1 MKAIKNELIYFA
13 TALMFFT
20 RIPVPFTIPYSG
32 EIMNKSQK
40 YFAWVGLVIGL
51 INAVVL
57 YLSTMLFNL
66 EIGIVLMMIS
76 SVLLTGAFH
85 EDGFTDMCDSFG
97 GGYGK
102 EKILTIMKD
111 SRVGAYGTIG
121 IILLFALKFYSI
133 KALGSTGV
141 DAIRVLGIIVLSHTV
156 SRFISGT
163 MIYTH
168 QYVTDIDASK
178 SKPLANKPLDGMAL
192 LVGFVSVLIAFT
204 LIPDWRL
211 IFAFALA
218 YAGKMYMGWYFKKHI
233 GGYTGDCLGSV
244 QQVCEVLFYLGT
256 IIIWKFM

>member
-1 MKAIKNELIYFA
+1 
-13 TALMFFT
+13 
-20 RIPVPFTIPYSG
+20 
-32 EIMNKSQK
+32 
-40 YFAWVGLVIGL
+40 
-51 INAVVL
+51 
-57 YLSTMLFNL
+57 MLFNL

-133 KALGSTGV
+133 QA
-141 DAIRVLGIIVLSHTV
+141 LGIIAPVRVLTIIVLAHTV

-168 QYVTDIDASK
+168 QYVTDIDVSK

-192 LVGFVSVLIAFT
+192 LAGFISVLIAFA

-211 IFAFALA
+211 LFAFALA
-218 YAGKMYMGWYFKKHI
+218 YLGKIYMGWYFKKHI

-256 IIIWKFM
+256 MIAWKFI

>member
-1 MKAIKNELIYFA
+1 MKAVKNELIYFA
-13 TALMFFT
+13 TAMMFFT
-20 RIPVPFTIPYSG
+20 RIPVPFTIPYSS
-32 EIMNKSQK
+32 EIMNRSQK
-40 YFAWVGLVIGL
+40 YFAWVGLLVGL
-51 INAVVL
+51 INAAIL
-57 YLSTMLFNL
+57 YLSSQLFNL
-66 EIGIVLMMIS
+66 EIGIVLMMIT

-121 IILLFALKFYSI
+121 IILLFALKFFSVQ
-133 KALGSTGV
+133 ALGTV
-141 DAIRVLGIIVLSHTV
+141 DLMKTLWIIILAHTS

-178 SKPLANKPLDGMAL
+178 SKPLANKPLDRMAL
-192 LVGFVSVLIAFT
+192 LVGFISVLLSFV

-211 IFAFALA
+211 IIAFALT
-218 YAGKMYMGWYFKKHI
+218 YLGKIYMGWYFKKHI
-233 GGYTGDCLGSV
+233 GGYTGDCLGAV

-256 IIIWKFM
+256 MIVWKFI

>member
-1 MKAIKNELIYFA
+1 MKVLKNELIYFA

-20 RIPVPFTIPYSG
+20 RIPVPFTIPYSS

-40 YFAWVGLVIGL
+40 YFAWVGLLVGF

-57 YLSTMLFNL
+57 YLSTLLFNL
-66 EIGIVLMMIS
+66 EIGIILMMIS
-76 SVLLTGAFH
+76 NVLLTGAFH

-133 KALGSTGV
+133 HALGLSNPVGV
-141 DAIRVLGIIVLSHTV
+141 LLIVILGHTV
-156 SRFISGT
+156 SRFIAGT

-168 QYVTDIDASK
+168 QYVTDIDVSK
-178 SKPLANKPLDGMAL
+178 SKPLANKALDGISL
-192 LVGFVSVLIAFT
+192 LIGFISVLITFA
-204 LIPDWRL
+204 LISDWHL

-218 YAGKMYMGWYFKKHI
+218 YAGKMYLGWYFKKHI

-256 IIIWKFM
+256 IIVWKFM

>member
-1 MKAIKNELIYFA
+1 MKAIKNELVYFA

-20 RIPVPFTIPYSG
+20 RIPVPFTIPYSSD
-32 EIMNKSQK
+32 IMNKSQK
-40 YFAWVGLVIGL
+40 YFAWIGLLVGLM
-51 INAVVL
+51 NAGIL
-57 YLSTMLFNL
+57 YLSTQLFNL

-121 IILLFALKFYSI
+121 IILLFALKFFSI
-133 KALGSTGV
+133 QALGTI
-141 DAIRVLGIIVLSHTV
+141 DLIKTMGIVILAHTS

-168 QYVTDIDASK
+168 QYVTDIDVSK

-192 LVGFVSVLIAFT
+192 LVGFISVLLSFVF
-204 LIPDWRL
+204 IPDWRL
-211 IFAFALA
+211 VLAFALS
-218 YAGKMYMGWYFKKHI
+218 YLGKICMGWYFKKHI
-233 GGYTGDCLGSV
+233 GGYTGDCLGAV
-244 QQVCEVLFYLGT
+244 QQVTEVLFYLGT
-256 IIIWKFM
+256 MIVWKFI

>member
-1 MKAIKNELIYFA
+1 MKTVKNELIYFA
-13 TALMFFT
+13 MALMFFT

-40 YFAWVGLVIGL
+40 YFAWIGLLVGL
-51 INAVVL
+51 INAIVL
-57 YLSTMLFNL
+57 YLSFQLFNL

-85 EDGFTDMCDSFG
+85 EDGFTDVCDSFG

-111 SRVGAYGTIG
+111 SRVGAYGAVG
-121 IILLFALKFYSI
+121 IILLFALKFFSI
-133 KALGSTGV
+133 QALGTI
-141 DAIRVLGIIVLSHTV
+141 DLFKTLGIIILAHTS
-156 SRFISGT
+156 SRFIAGT

-168 QYVTDIDASK
+168 KYVTDIDVSK
-178 SKPLANKPLDGMAL
+178 SKPLANKPLDGMSL
-192 LVGFVSVLIAFT
+192 LVGFISVLLSFV

-211 IFAFALA
+211 ILAFALA
-218 YAGKMYMGWYFKKHI
+218 YLGKICMGWYFKKHI

-256 IIIWKFM
+256 MIVWKFI

>member
-1 MKAIKNELIYFA
+1 MKTIKNEWIYFA

-20 RIPVPFTIPYSG
+20 RIPVPFTIPYSS

-40 YFAWVGLVIGL
+40 YFAWIGLLVGL
-51 INAVVL
+51 INAGIL
-57 YLSTMLFNL
+57 YLSTQLFNL

-76 SVLLTGAFH
+76 SVILTGAFH

-121 IILLFALKFYSI
+121 IILLFALKFFSI
-133 KALGSTGV
+133 QALGTV
-141 DAIRVLGIIVLSHTV
+141 DVLKTLGIVIVAHTC

-168 QYVTDIDASK
+168 QYVTDIDVSK

-192 LVGFVSVLIAFT
+192 LVGFISVLLSFSM
-204 LIPDWRL
+204 IPDWRL
-211 IFAFALA
+211 LLAFALA
-218 YAGKMYMGWYFKKHI
+218 YVGKICMGWYFKKHI
-233 GGYTGDCLGSV
+233 GGYTGDCLGAV
-244 QQVCEVLFYLGT
+244 QQVTEVLFYLGT
-256 IIIWKFM
+256 IIVWKFI

>member
-1 MKAIKNELIYFA
+1 MKAVKNELIYFA
-13 TALMFFT
+13 TAMMFFT
-20 RIPVPFTIPYSG
+20 RIPVPFTIPYSS
-32 EIMNKSQK
+32 EIMNRSQK
-40 YFAWVGLVIGL
+40 YFAWVGLLVGL
-51 INAVVL
+51 INTAIL
-57 YLSTMLFNL
+57 YLSSQLFNL
-66 EIGIVLMMIS
+66 EIGIVLMMIT

-121 IILLFALKFYSI
+121 IILLFALKFFSI
-133 KALGSTGV
+133 QALGTV
-141 DAIRVLGIIVLSHTV
+141 DLMKTLWIIILAHTS

-192 LVGFVSVLIAFT
+192 LVGFISVLLSFV

-211 IFAFALA
+211 IIAFALA
-218 YAGKMYMGWYFKKHI
+218 YLGKIYMGWYFKKHI
-233 GGYTGDCLGSV
+233 GGYTGDCLGAV

-256 IIIWKFM
+256 MIVWKFI

>member
-1 MKAIKNELIYFA
+1 MKVLKNELIYFA

-20 RIPVPFTIPYSG
+20 RIPVPFTIPYSS

-51 INAVVL
+51 INAVIL

-66 EIGIVLMMIS
+66 EIGIVLMMVS

-121 IILLFALKFYSI
+121 IILLFGLKFYSI
-133 KALGSTGV
+133 QA
-141 DAIRVLGIIVLSHTV
+141 LGIIAPVRVLTIIVLAHTV

-168 QYVTDIDASK
+168 QYVTDIDVSK

-192 LVGFVSVLIAFT
+192 LVGFISVLIAFA

-211 IFAFALA
+211 LFAFALA
-218 YAGKMYMGWYFKKHI
+218 YLGKIYMGGYFKKHI

-256 IIIWKFM
+256 MIAWKFI

>member
-20 RIPVPFTIPYSG
+20 RIPVPFTIPYSS

-40 YFAWVGLVIGL
+40 YFAWVGLLVGV
-51 INAVVL
+51 INAAVL
-57 YLSTMLFNL
+57 YLFTILFNL
-66 EIGIVLMMIS
+66 EIGIVIMMIS

-133 KALGSTGV
+133 QALGMADPLGV
-141 DAIRVLGIIVLSHTV
+141 LCIVVLGHTV

-168 QYVTDIDASK
+168 QYVTDIDVSK

-192 LVGFVSVLIAFT
+192 LVGFISVLAAFT
-204 LIPDWRL
+204 LFPDWHL
-211 IFAFALA
+211 VFAFALA
-218 YAGKMYMGWYFKKHI
+218 YLGKIYMGWYFKKHI

-256 IIIWKFM
+256 IIVWKFM

>member
-1 MKAIKNELIYFA
+1 MKTLKNELIYFA

-40 YFAWVGLVIGL
+40 YFAWVGLLVGL
-51 INAVVL
+51 MNAGIL
-57 YLSTMLFNL
+57 YLSTQLFNL

-121 IILLFALKFYSI
+121 IILLFALKFLSI
-133 KALGSTGV
+133 QALGAV
-141 DAIRVLGIIVLSHTV
+141 DLMKTLGIIILAHSS

-168 QYVTDIDASK
+168 QYVTDIDVSK
-178 SKPLANKPLDGMAL
+178 SKPLANKPLDGIAL
-192 LVGFVSVLIAFT
+192 LVGFISVLLSFV

-211 IFAFALA
+211 LLAFALA
-218 YAGKMYMGWYFKKHI
+218 YLGKICMGWYFKKHI
-233 GGYTGDCLGSV
+233 GGYTGDCLGAV
-244 QQVCEVLFYLGT
+244 QQVTEVLFYLGT
-256 IIIWKFM
+256 MIVWKFI

>member
-1 MKAIKNELIYFA
+1 MKVLKNELIYFA

-40 YFAWVGLVIGL
+40 YFAWIGL
-51 INAVVL
+51 LVGVINAVLL
-57 YLSTMLFNL
+57 YLFTLLFNL
-66 EIGIVLMMIS
+66 EIGIVLMMIG

-121 IILLFALKFYSI
+121 IILLFALKFFSI
-133 KALGSTGV
+133 QSLGTI
-141 DAIRVLGIIVLSHTV
+141 DLLKTLAIIVMAHTS

-168 QYVTDIDASK
+168 QYVTDIDVSK
-178 SKPLANKPLDGMAL
+178 SKPLANKPLDGTAL
-192 LVGFVSVLIAFT
+192 VVGFLSVLISFAM
-204 LIPDWRL
+204 IPDWRL
-211 IFAFALA
+211 ILAFVMA
-218 YAGKMYMGWYFKKHI
+218 YAGKIYMGWYFKKHI

-256 IIIWKFM
+256 MIAWKFI

>member
-20 RIPVPFTIPYSG
+20 RIPVPFTIPYSS

-40 YFAWVGLVIGL
+40 YFAWVGLIVGF
-51 INAVVL
+51 INALVL
-57 YLSTMLFNL
+57 YLSTLLFNL

-76 SVLLTGAFH
+76 NVLLTGAFH

-133 KALGSTGV
+133 QTLGMNNPVGV
-141 DAIRVLGIIVLSHTV
+141 LLIVILGHTV
-156 SRFISGT
+156 SRFIAGT

-168 QYVTDIDASK
+168 QYVTDIDVSK
-178 SKPLANKPLDGMAL
+178 SKPLANKPLDKTAL
-192 LVGFVSVLIAFT
+192 LVGFISVLIAFA
-204 LIPDWRL
+204 LVQDWRL

-218 YAGKMYMGWYFKKHI
+218 YLGKMYLGWYFKKHI

-256 IIIWKFM
+256 IIVWKFM

>member
-1 MKAIKNELIYFA
+1 MKVLKNELIYFA

-20 RIPVPFTIPYSG
+20 RIPVPFTIPYSS

-40 YFAWVGLVIGL
+40 YFAWVGLIVGF
-51 INAVVL
+51 INALVL
-57 YLSTMLFNL
+57 YLSLLLFNL

-76 SVLLTGAFH
+76 NVLLTGAFH

-133 KALGSTGV
+133 QALGMSNPVGV
-141 DAIRVLGIIVLSHTV
+141 LLIVILGHTV
-156 SRFISGT
+156 SRFIAGT

-168 QYVTDIDASK
+168 QYVTDIDVSK
-178 SKPLANKPLDGMAL
+178 SKPLANKPLDKMSL
-192 LVGFVSVLIAFT
+192 LVGFVSVLIAFA
-204 LIPDWRL
+204 LVQDWHL

-218 YAGKMYMGWYFKKHI
+218 YAGKMYLGWYFKKHI

-256 IIIWKFM
+256 IIVWKFI

>member
-20 RIPVPFTIPYSG
+20 RIPVPVAIPYSG

-40 YFAWVGLVIGL
+40 YFAWIGLLVGLV
-51 INAVVL
+51 NAVVL
-57 YLSTMLFNL
+57 YFSSQIFNL
-66 EIGIVLMMIS
+66 EIGIILMMIT

-85 EDGFTDMCDSFG
+85 EDGFTDVCDSFG

-121 IILLFALKFYSI
+121 IILLFALKFFSI
-133 KALGSTGV
+133 QALGNMNPVTT
-141 DAIRVLGIIVLSHTV
+141 LGIVILAHSS

-168 QYVTDIDASK
+168 QYVTDIDVSK
-178 SKPLANKPLDGMAL
+178 SKPLANKPLDGAAL
-192 LVGFVSVLIAFT
+192 LVGLTGVLISFA

-218 YAGKMYMGWYFKKHI
+218 YLGKICMGWYFKKHI

-244 QQVCEVLFYLGT
+244 QQVSEVLFYLGT
-256 IIIWKFM
+256 MIVWKFI

>member
-20 RIPVPFTIPYSG
+20 RIPVPFTIPYSS

-40 YFAWVGLVIGL
+40 YFAWIGLLVGL
-51 INAVVL
+51 INAGIL
-57 YLSTMLFNL
+57 YLSTQLFNL

-133 KALGSTGV
+133 QALGTV
-141 DAIRVLGIIVLSHTV
+141 DLMKTLGIIILAHTS

-168 QYVTDIDASK
+168 QYVTDIDVSK

-192 LVGFVSVLIAFT
+192 LVGLISILLSFA

-211 IFAFALA
+211 TLAFALA
-218 YAGKMYMGWYFKKHI
+218 YLGKICMGWYFKKHI
-233 GGYTGDCLGSV
+233 GGYTGDCLGAV
-244 QQVCEVLFYLGT
+244 QQVTEVLFYLGT
-256 IIIWKFM
+256 MIVWKFI

>member
-1 MKAIKNELIYFA
+1 MKAVKNELIYFA
-13 TALMFFT
+13 TAMMFFT
-20 RIPVPFTIPYSG
+20 RIPVPFTIPYSS
-32 EIMNKSQK
+32 EIMNRSQK
-40 YFAWVGLVIGL
+40 YFAWVGLLVGL
-51 INAVVL
+51 INAAIL
-57 YLSTMLFNL
+57 YLSSQLFNL
-66 EIGIVLMMIS
+66 EIGIVLMMIT

-85 EDGFTDMCDSFG
+85 EDGFTDLCDSFG

-121 IILLFALKFYSI
+121 IILLFALKFFSI
-133 KALGSTGV
+133 QALGTV
-141 DAIRVLGIIVLSHTV
+141 DLMKTLWIIILAHTS

-178 SKPLANKPLDGMAL
+178 SKPLANKPLDRMAL
-192 LVGFVSVLIAFT
+192 LVGFISVLLSFV

-211 IFAFALA
+211 IIAFALA
-218 YAGKMYMGWYFKKHI
+218 YLGKIYMGWYFKKHI
-233 GGYTGDCLGSV
+233 GGYTGDCLGAV

-256 IIIWKFM
+256 MIVWKFI

>member
-20 RIPVPFTIPYSG
+20 RIPVPFTIPYSS

-51 INAVVL
+51 INAVIL
-57 YLSTMLFNL
+57 YLSTMFFNL

-133 KALGSTGV
+133 QALGII
-141 DAIRVLGIIVLSHTV
+141 APIRVLAIIVLAHAV

-168 QYVTDIDASK
+168 QYVTDIDVSK

-192 LVGFVSVLIAFT
+192 LVGFISVLIAFA

-218 YAGKMYMGWYFKKHI
+218 YLGKIYLGWYFKKHI

-256 IIIWKFM
+256 IIVWKFI

>member
-1 MKAIKNELIYFA
+1 MKTIKNELIYLA

-20 RIPVPFTIPYSG
+20 RIPVPFTIPYSS

-40 YFAWVGLVIGL
+40 YFAWIGLLVGL
-51 INAVVL
+51 INAMIL
-57 YLSTMLFNL
+57 YLSAQLFNL
-66 EIGIVLMMIS
+66 EIGIVLMMIT

-121 IILLFALKFYSI
+121 IILLFALKFLSI
-133 KALGSTGV
+133 QALG
-141 DAIRVLGIIVLSHTV
+141 AIDLFKTLGIIILAHSS

-168 QYVTDIDASK
+168 QYVTDIDVSK
-178 SKPLANKPLDGMAL
+178 SKPLANKPLDRTAL
-192 LVGFVSVLIAFT
+192 LVGLISVLISFA

-211 IFAFALA
+211 IVAFALA
-218 YAGKMYMGWYFKKHI
+218 YLGKICMGWYFKKHI

-244 QQVCEVLFYLGT
+244 QQVSEVLFYLGT
-256 IIIWKFM
+256 IIAWKFI

>member
-1 MKAIKNELIYFA
+1 MKVLKNELIYFA

-20 RIPVPFTIPYSG
+20 RIPVPFEVPYSS
-32 EIMNKSQK
+32 EIMNRSQK
-40 YFAWVGLVIGL
+40 YFAWVGLLVGL
-51 INAVVL
+51 INAAVL
-57 YLSTMLFNL
+57 YLSTVLFNL
-66 EIGIVLMMIS
+66 EIGIVLMMIAG
-76 SVLLTGAFH
+76 VLLTGAFH

-133 KALGSTGV
+133 QALGMADPVGILCIV
-141 DAIRVLGIIVLSHTV
+141 VLGHTV

-168 QYVTDIDASK
+168 QYVTDIDVSK
-178 SKPLANKPLDGMAL
+178 SKPLAHKPLDGMAL
-192 LVGFVSVLIAFT
+192 LVGFISVLIAFA
-204 LIPDWRL
+204 LFPDWRL

-218 YAGKMYMGWYFKKHI
+218 YAGKIYMGWYFKKHI

-256 IIIWKFM
+256 IIVWKFM